1 MLRFTVWFA
10 LVFWAS
16 VERVSL
22 AQEPVRQENQK
33 GEAKNRYEFN
43 PRHDP
48 NGLGKFYLGREIAHV
63 MTHEGA
69 GWLDRTEREKEEN
82 PKRLLELLKIRPDQ
96 VVVDFGAGSGY
107 YTLRMAAL
115 VPKGKAVAVDIQP
128 EMLAIIERKKM
139 AEGLANIELVRNT
152 EDDPKLPADSADLIL
167 LVDVYHELSLPFE
180 VTRSL
185 AKALKPGGRLVLVEF
200 RLEDPEVPIKLVH
213 KMSEKQVLRELK
225 EIPELEYVE
234 TLKELPWQHVII
246 HRRKAK

>member
-1 MLRFTVWFA
+1 MSRCLVLIAWALFA
-10 LVFWAS
+10 TTN
-16 VERVSL
+16 RVSF
-22 AQEPVRQENQK
+22 AQEPASQQNQK
-33 GEAKNRYEFN
+33 TDPKNRYEFN

-139 AEGLANIELVRNT
+139 AEGLSNIELIRNT
-152 EDDPKLPADSADLIL
+152 EEDPKLPPDSADLIL
-167 LVDVYHELSLPFE
+167 LVDVYHELSLPYE

-213 KMSEKQVLRELK
+213 KMSEKQVLRELR
-225 EIPELEYVE
+225 EIPELEHVE

-246 HRRKAK
+246 HRRKVK

>member
-1 MLRFTVWFA
+1 MARFA
-10 LVFWAS
+10 ILVVLAVLAFGDQF
-16 VERVSL
+16 SL
-22 AQEPVRQENQK
+22 AQETVPQEKQNPDR
-33 GEAKNRYEFN
+33 KNRYEFN

-128 EMLAIIERKKM
+128 EMLAIIERKKK
-139 AEGLANIELVRNT
+139 AEGLENIDLVRNT
-152 EDDPKLPADSADLIL
+152 EEDPKLPPDSADLIL

-213 KMSEKQVLRELK
+213 KMSEKQVLRELR

-234 TLKELPWQHVII
+234 TLRELPWQHVII

>member
-33 GEAKNRYEFN
+33 GDTKNRYEFN

-96 VVVDFGAGSGY
+96 VVVDFCAGSGSGRFGRFDFAGGC
-107 YTLRMAAL
+107 LPRAF
-115 VPKGKAVAVDIQP
+115 PAV
-128 EMLAIIERKKM
+128 
-139 AEGLANIELVRNT
+139 
-152 EDDPKLPADSADLIL
+152 
-167 LVDVYHELSLPFE
+167 
-180 VTRSL
+180 
-185 AKALKPGGRLVLVEF
+185 
-200 RLEDPEVPIKLVH
+200 
-213 KMSEKQVLRELK
+213 
-225 EIPELEYVE
+225 
-234 TLKELPWQHVII
+234 
-246 HRRKAK
+246 